1 MHWKQFLRWLSKGR
15 QDLGPG
21 RTTQRRQEPHPYDDA
36 DWYEVRIGTDA
47 LRHII
52 AIPGT
57 AADRRAFEAETLWY
71 IYQER
76 YWTARLDDPMPGIAR
91 RMVWSRQVAWL
102 GNN

>member
-1 MHWKQFLRWLSKGR
+1 MHWKQFLRWLREGR
-15 QDLGPG
+15 QGP
-21 RTTQRRQEPHPYDDA
+21 RPYDDA

-47 LRHII
+47 LRHLI
-52 AIPGT
+52 AIPGD
-57 AADRRAFEAETLWY
+57 AADRRGFEMATLWH

-91 RMVWSRQVAWL
+91 RMVWSNQVAWL